1 MMKIWIPVLIPI
13 IFVEWKMAALGSVY
27 PVFIQFYLF
36 LFFSINFIS
45 SLVDF
50 VQLFK
55 EEWKMGKKRQ
65 WQVVKECNNEG

>member
-13 IFVEWKMAALGSVY
+13 IFVEWKTAALGSVY

-55 EEWKMGKKRQ
+55 K
-65 WQVVKECNNEG
+65 